1 MTSTMPGGLK
11 MTREWLLL
19 GCVCLAAACATS
31 DSKPE
36 DASARLSELG
46 DEIWNRRLEKSPEI
60 RLRLG
65 LPVERLPE
73 LTYQE
78 AEDEAR
84 FYRSVLDRATTIDA
98 DDLSHNEVVT
108 LETLRWESAM
118 NIEGLQYF
126 WLRNSLTP
134 YASPLR
140 ALGQLFPA
148 LPLQTAE
155 DLDRYLALLAQASG
169 YIAQIHELARGQ
181 SERGIVVSRQNLP
194 AAIGLVRASIRD
206 PEEGMFSVAKERL
219 AGFDEAQIE
228 AFRGAITARVRE
240 EINPA
245 FESLA
250 AFLEGPYAEQ
260 APEGIG
266 ISQYPNGRDY
276 YLYLVRLNTTMD
288 VTPEDVQQVGYE
300 MLAEFQKRM
309 AEIRDEIGFDGTR
322 EEFHKLLRTDPR
334 FFPETADEVAERLQ
348 SASDSMW
355 TRIGEYFT
363 VTPKAPYGVK
373 RLLPELEPAMTYG
386 YYNPPNA
393 TEPTG
398 YYNYN
403 GSKLDERTWLGLA
416 AISLH
421 ELIPGHHFQIA
432 RQQENEALP
441 TFRKDTYYTAYGEGW
456 GSYSSFLGLEADMFE
471 DPYSRYGLYILE
483 SFLATRLV
491 VDPGMNYFG
500 MSLEEARQFMRENTL
515 ESETQIF
522 TESLR
527 YSTDIPGQ
535 ALGYQMGKRGI
546 LELRREAE
554 SALGD
559 SFDIRLFHETVL
571 ADGSVPMVVLE
582 QHIDRF
588 IEREQTRRR

>member
-1 MTSTMPGGLK
+1 

-31 DSKPE
+31 DSNPE

-73 LTYQE
+73 LTYEE

-84 FYRSVLDRATTIDA
+84 FYHSVLDRATTIEA
-98 DDLSHNEVVT
+98 DDLSHSEVVT

-126 WLRNSLTP
+126 WLRSFLTP

-140 ALGQLFPA
+140 TLGQVFPA
-148 LPLQTAE
+148 LPLQTEE
-155 DLDRYLALLAQASG
+155 DLTRYLDLLARTPR
-169 YIAQIHELARGQ
+169 YIAQIHDLAQ
-181 SERGIVVSRQNLP
+181 SQLERGIVVPQQNLP
-194 AAIGLVRASIRD
+194 AAIGLVRASMQE
-206 PEEGMFSVAKERL
+206 PEQGPFAVTDERL

-228 AFRGAITARVRE
+228 AFREAIAGRVTD
-240 EINPA
+240 EINPVL
-245 FESLA
+245 EGLA
-250 AFLEGPYAEQ
+250 LFLEGPYTQQ
-260 APEGIG
+260 APEGVG
-266 ISQYPNGRDY
+266 ISQYPNGPDY
-276 YLYLVRLNTTMD
+276 YLYLVRLNATMD
-288 VTPEDVQQVGYE
+288 VTPEEVQQIGYA
-300 MLAEFQKRM
+300 MLAEFRERM
-309 AEIRDEIGFDGTR
+309 AEIRAEIGFEGTR
-322 EEFHKLLRTDPR
+322 DEFHALLRTDPR
-334 FFPETADEVAERLQ
+334 FFPETANEVADRLR

-355 TRIGEYFT
+355 TRISEYFV
-363 VTPKAPYGVK
+363 VTPEAPYGVR
-373 RLLPELEPAMTYG
+373 RLQAELEPAMTYG
-386 YYNPPNA
+386 YYSPPKA

-432 RQQENEALP
+432 RQQENETLP
-441 TFRKDTYYTAYGEGW
+441 VFRKDTYYTAYVEGW
-456 GSYSSFLGLEADMFE
+456 GSYASFLGLEADMFE

-500 MSLEEARQFMRENTL
+500 MSLDEARQFMRDNTL

-535 ALGYQMGKRGI
+535 ALGYQMGQRGI

-554 SALGD
+554 TALGD
-559 SFDIRLFHETVL
+559 LFDIRLFHEAML

-582 QHIDRF
+582 QHIDWF
-588 IEREQTRRR
+588 IESEQAKNR

>member
-1 MTSTMPGGLK
+1 MR
-11 MTREWLLL
+11 REWLLL

-31 DSKPE
+31 DSNTE

-46 DEIWNRRLEKSPEI
+46 DEVWNRRMEKSPEI

-73 LTYQE
+73 LTYEE

-84 FYRSVLDRATTIDA
+84 FYRSVLDRAAAIDA
-98 DDLSHNEVVT
+98 VDLSHSELVT
-108 LETLRWESAM
+108 LETLRWELEM
-118 NIEGLQYF
+118 TIEGLQFF
-126 WLRNSLTP
+126 WLRSFLTP

-140 ALGQLFPA
+140 TLGQVFSA
-148 LPLQTAE
+148 IPLETDE
-155 DLDRYLALLAQASG
+155 DLGRYLELLAQVPG
-169 YIAQIHELARGQ
+169 YIAQVHDLARGQ
-181 SERGIVVSRQNLP
+181 LERGIVVSQQNLP
-194 AAIGLVRASIRD
+194 AVVGLVRASVRES
-206 PEEGMFSVAKERL
+206 EEGMFSVADERL

-228 AFRGAITARVRE
+228 EFRRGIGGRVSER
-240 EINPA
+240 INPA
-245 FESLA
+245 LEDLA
-250 AFLEGPYAEQ
+250 VFLEGPYSEQ
-260 APEGIG
+260 APEGVG

-288 VTPEDVQQVGYE
+288 VTPEEVQQVGYA
-300 MLAEFQKRM
+300 MLAEFRERM
-309 AEIRDEIGFDGTR
+309 SEIRNEIGFEGTR
-322 EEFHKLLRTDPR
+322 EEFHDFLRTDPR
-334 FFPETADEVAERLQ
+334 FFPVTADEVGDRLQ

-355 TRIGEYFT
+355 TRIGEYF
-363 VTPKAPYGVK
+363 VVIPEAPYGVK
-373 RLLPELEPAMTYG
+373 RLQPELEPAMTYG
-386 YYNPPNA
+386 YYSPPNA

-403 GSKLDERTWLGLA
+403 GSRLDERTWLGLA

-432 RQQENEALP
+432 RQQENETLP

-456 GSYSSFLGLEADMFE
+456 GSYASLLGLEANMFE

-554 SALGD
+554 AALGD
-559 SFDIRLFHETVL
+559 LFDVRLFHEAIL
-571 ADGSVPMVVLE
+571 ADGSVPIVVLE
-582 QHIDRF
+582 RHIDWFVETQRL
-588 IEREQTRRR
+588 RH